1 MWPKARWSGRVKRIS
16 CLLLLI
22 AACGR
27 GGGSPSTSSGAPSAS
42 AGGPASSGA
51 AGGELR
57 APKQTPLPNERVEI
71 PTGAFLAGSI
81 PGEPGRNP
89 ELEPRLTSIELGRFH
104 VDRLPYPN
112 DPTKP
117 PMTGVSWDDARKL
130 CAERGARLCTELEW
144 EKACKGPDS
153 DPYPSGKTWNPR
165 CAEEPSHCAS
175 GFDVVGMGAG
185 FAEWTA
191 SDLGERAGK
200 RSAVARG
207 AAPKASSEAHRCAS
221 RQPTPI
227 DSKTAE
233 LGFRCCWGAP
243 NARVVPEAKASETFR
258 KAKLPAERL
267 ISLLKGDKLTEALA
281 KDVKF
286 FREPDGAETVV
297 SRGPGER
304 KGFDFTVAPLLWSP
318 VAGAEFLLISARSG
332 ENTSFVLAYYVRGDD
347 DYALASSFVMKDEPG
362 PVAFAYSNDIRP
374 RLHLSSC
381 WGCPGETGK
390 ILFRAPERVVILQP

>member
-1 MWPKARWSGRVKRIS
+1 M
-16 CLLLLI
+16 
-22 AACGR
+22 
-27 GGGSPSTSSGAPSAS
+27 STSGAPSAS
-42 AGGPASSGA
+42 GPASSSA
-51 AGGELR
+51 AGVELR

-104 VDRLPYPN
+104 IDRLPYPN
-112 DPTKP
+112 DPARP
-117 PMTGVSWDDARKL
+117 PLTDVGWEEARKL

-144 EKACKGPDS
+144 ERACKGPDS
-153 DPYPSGKTWNPR
+153 DPYPTGKSWNSR
-165 CAEEPSHCAS
+165 CAEKPASCAS

-185 FAEWTA
+185 FAEWSAT
-191 SDLGERAGK
+191 DLGERGGK

-207 AAPKASSEAHRCAS
+207 AAAKAGAVAHRCAA
-221 RQPTPI
+221 REPTPI
-227 DSKTAE
+227 DRKSAD
-233 LGFRCCWGAP
+233 LGFRCCWGPP
-243 NARVVPEAKASETFR
+243 NARTIPEAKPNETFR

-267 ISLLKGDKLTEALA
+267 ASLLKGSKITEPLA

-286 FREPDGAETVV
+286 FRDPDSAETVI
-297 SRGPGER
+297 SRGPGDR

-332 ENTSFVLAYYVRGDD
+332 ENTSFVLAFYVRGDD
-347 DYALASSFVMKDEPG
+347 DYALASSFIMKDEPG

-374 RLHLSSC
+374 RLHFSTC

-390 ILFRAPERVVILQP
+390 ILFRAPEKVVILQP